1 MVVLVC
7 YKNIFNVF
15 KIFFMFDQL
24 LGMIKK
30 KMNFKYFCFK
40 LNKKTQIKHFFIY
53 KKYLLNTIILKDV
66 VDVFNFFRA
75 LKSEP

>member
-1 MVVLVC
+1 
-7 YKNIFNVF
+7 
-15 KIFFMFDQL
+15 
-24 LGMIKK
+24 
-30 KMNFKYFCFK
+30 MNFKYFCFK

-53 KKYLLNTIILKDV
+53 KNYLLNTMILKDV